1 MGSPVSAVV
10 ANLYMEHFEN
20 MALRS
25 SPVQPKLWKRYV
37 DDICCVLKNGEED
50 SLLAHINSLRDS
62 IKFTMEREVDGS
74 ISFLIVN

>member
-1 MGSPVSAVV
+1 MFYEQLEGVVSAVV

-37 DDICCVLKNGEED
+37 DDICCVLKNGRKI
-50 SLLAHINSLRDS
+50 HC
-62 IKFTMEREVDGS
+62 
-74 ISFLIVN
+74 